1 MKIRTYPAY
10 LLFLLVLTGNT
21 YATTYNLPTSSGDR
35 VVEASTKETVTVTAD
50 HDQTLL
56 DVARRYNLG
65 QTEIVTINPNL
76 DRWLVKK
83 GTGCTLT

>member
-1 MKIRTYPAY
+1 
-10 LLFLLVLTGNT
+10 LVIAGNT
-21 YATTYNLPTSSGDR
+21 YATTYNLPTSLGDR
-35 VVEASTKETVTVTAD
+35 VVEASAKETVTVTAD

-83 GTGCTLT
+83 EPLYAYLIDVFCPTRLIMG